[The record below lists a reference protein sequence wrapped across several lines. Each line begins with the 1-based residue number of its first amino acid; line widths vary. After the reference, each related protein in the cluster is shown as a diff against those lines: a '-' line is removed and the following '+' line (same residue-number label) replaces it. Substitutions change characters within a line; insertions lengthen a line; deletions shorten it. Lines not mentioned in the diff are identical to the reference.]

1 LTYIKIKETSKR
13 GEENK
18 LIVSKAEKKG
28 LRERKL
34 WKKKE
39 KIKRSTVLFL
49 SKTFQKKKNS
59 CITHH

>member
-18 LIVSKAEKKG
+18 LIVSKAEKEG

-34 WKKKE
+34 WKKKR
-39 KIKRSTVLFL
+39 K
-49 SKTFQKKKNS
+49 
-59 CITHH
+59 